1 MNGTDRE
8 TLPGFVDDH
17 AAPGAELYTDDA
29 SAYKGSDR
37 PHYTVRHSTGQYV
50 VGDVHTNG
58 IESFWAML
66 KRSYHG
72 VYHRMSPKHLQRYV
86 NEIASRQNI
95 RELDTIEPDAP
106 GRHGHGRPAAAS
118 TGTWCHEPRGRV
130 PLVGRCQVLYG
141 AFAKSDPF
149 QLRKWLTVAGFV
161 SSGPNRPQ
169 ASSATLK
176 ATVNRP

>member
-8 TLPGFVDDH
+8 TFQGFVDDH

-72 VYHRMSPKHLQRYV
+72 VYHRMSPKHLHRYV

-95 RELDTIEPDAP
+95 RERDTNRTRCA
-106 GRHGHGRPAAAS
+106 RSSWAM
-118 TGTWCHEPRGRV
+118 
-130 PLVGRCQVLYG
+130 VGRRLLLPGPGVMSQE
-141 AFAKSDPF
+141 
-149 QLRKWLTVAGFV
+149 VA
-161 SSGPNRPQ
+161 S
-169 ASSATLK
+169 L
-176 ATVNRP
+176 

>member
-1 MNGTDRE
+1 M
-8 TLPGFVDDH
+8 DDH

-72 VYHRMSPKHLQRYV
+72 VYHRMSPKHLHRYV

-95 RELDTIEPDAP
+95 RERDEPDAP
-106 GRHGHGRPAAAS
+106 GRHGHGRRLLLPM
-118 TGTWCHEPRGRV
+118 
-130 PLVGRCQVLYG
+130 
-141 AFAKSDPF
+141 
-149 QLRKWLTVAGFV
+149 V
-161 SSGPNRPQ
+161 SSQ
-169 ASSATLK
+169 EVASL
-176 ATVNRP
+176 

>member
-8 TLPGFVDDH
+8 KFVDDH

-58 IESFWAML
+58 IESFGAML

-86 NEIASRQNI
+86 DEFAGRQNI
-95 RELDTIEPDAP
+95 RDRDTIDQM
-106 GRHGHGRPAAAS
+106 HS
-118 TGTWCHEPRGRV
+118 
-130 PLVGRCQVLYG
+130 
-141 AFAKSDPF
+141 
-149 QLRKWLTVAGFV
+149 TVAGLV
-161 SSGPNRPQ
+161 GKRLMYRDLIRPTGR
-169 ASSATLK
+169 SAV
-176 ATVNRP
+176 AG